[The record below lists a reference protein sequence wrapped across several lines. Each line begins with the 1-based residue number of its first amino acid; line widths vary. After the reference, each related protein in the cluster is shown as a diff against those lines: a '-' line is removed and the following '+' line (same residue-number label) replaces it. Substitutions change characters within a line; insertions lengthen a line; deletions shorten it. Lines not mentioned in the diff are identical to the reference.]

1 MKIKE
6 AWGIIAWFN
15 IELVEQYSVK
25 EYDRWR
31 DAVQTMQKFLQP
43 ILDEPEADVVTTY
56 EPKPRKRRANHR
68 TQFELKTIS
77 RKDLIKEAYEWCKH
91 NLPLKDERGII
102 YKVDELFI
110 ITSSQSVIDKVNN
123 HFGSNFGFG
132 VKGET
137 IFFLM

>member
-6 AWGIIAWFN
+6 AWGIIAGFS

-56 EPKPRKRRANHR
+56 DDKSGEWNVELTTTSLRFNGRYPHTTRVKAN
-68 TQFELKTIS
+68 
-77 RKDLIKEAYEWCKH
+77 
-91 NLPLKDERGII
+91 
-102 YKVDELFI
+102 
-110 ITSSQSVIDKVNN
+110 
-123 HFGSNFGFG
+123 
-132 VKGET
+132 
-137 IFFLM
+137 

>member
-6 AWGIIAWFN
+6 AWGIIAGFS

-56 EPKPRKRRANHR
+56 EPKPMKRRANHR

-102 YKVDELFI
+102 YQVDELFI

>member
-68 TQFELKTIS
+68 TQFELKSIS

-102 YKVDELFI
+102 YQVDELFI

>member
-68 TQFELKTIS
+68 IQFELKTIS

-102 YKVDELFI
+102 YQVDELFI

>member
-6 AWGIIAWFN
+6 AWGIIAGLD
-15 IELVEQYSVK
+15 IELVEQYSEV
-25 EYDRWR
+25 EHDQWR
-31 DAVQTMQKFLQP
+31 AAVQTMQKFLQP
-43 ILDEPEADVVTTY
+43 ILDEPKAKVVTTF
-56 EPKPRKRRANHR
+56 ESKQRKRGANPK

-77 RKDLIKEAYEWCKH
+77 RKALIKEAYEWCKQ
-91 NLPLKDERGII
+91 NLSLKDERGII
-102 YKVDELFI
+102 FQVDELYI

>member
-56 EPKPRKRRANHR
+56 EPKPRKRRANPR
-68 TQFELKTIS
+68 TQFELKNIS
-77 RKDLIKEAYEWCKH
+77 RKDSIKEAYEWCKH

-102 YKVDELFI
+102 YQVDELFI

>member
-6 AWGIIAWFN
+6 AWGIIAGFS

-43 ILDEPEADVVTTY
+43 ILDEPKADVVTAY
-56 EPKPRKRRANHR
+56 EPKPRKCRVNPK
-68 TQFELKTIS
+68 TQFDLKTIS

-102 YKVDELFI
+102 YQVDELFI

>member
-43 ILDEPEADVVTTY
+43 ILDEPEADVVTAY
-56 EPKPRKRRANHR
+56 EPKPRKGRVNPK

-102 YKVDELFI
+102 YQVDELFI

>member
-6 AWGIIAWFN
+6 AWDIIAGLD
-15 IELVEQYSVK
+15 IELVEQYSED

-31 DAVQTMQKFLQP
+31 GAVQTMQKFLQP
-43 ILDEPEADVVTTY
+43 ILNESEADVVTTF
-56 EPKPRKRRANHR
+56 EPKPRKRRANPK

-77 RKDLIKEAYEWCKH
+77 RKDLIKEAYEWCKQ
-91 NLPLKDERGII
+91 NLPLKDENGIVFQ
-102 YKVDELFI
+102 VDELFI
-110 ITSSQSVIDKVNN
+110 IISSQSVIDKVNN

-132 VKGET
+132 VKGEK

>member
-6 AWGIIAWFN
+6 SWGIIAGFN

-31 DAVQTMQKFLQP
+31 GAVQTMQKFLQP

-102 YKVDELFI
+102 YQVDELFI

>member
-6 AWGIIAWFN
+6 AWGIIAGFS
-15 IELVEQYSVK
+15 IDLVEQYSVK

-91 NLPLKDERGII
+91 NLPLKDGRGII
-102 YKVDELFI
+102 YQVDELFI

>member
-6 AWGIIAWFN
+6 AWVIIAGLN
-15 IELVEQYSVK
+15 IELVEQYSAQ

-31 DAVQTMQKFLQP
+31 DAVQTMQNFLQP
-43 ILDEPEADVVTTY
+43 ILDEPKADVVTTF
-56 EPKPRKRRANHR
+56 EPKPRKRRANSK

-77 RKDLIKEAYEWCKH
+77 RNELIKEAYEWCKQ

-102 YKVDELFI
+102 YQVDELFI
-110 ITSSQSVIDKVNN
+110 ITSSQSVINKVNN

-132 VKGET
+132 LKGET

>member
-6 AWGIIAWFN
+6 AWGIIAGFS

-56 EPKPRKRRANHR
+56 ELKPRKRRANHR

-77 RKDLIKEAYEWCKH
+77 CKDLIKEAYEWCKH

-102 YKVDELFI
+102 YQVDELFI

>member
-6 AWGIIAWFN
+6 AWDIIAGLD
-15 IELVEQYSVK
+15 IELVEQYSTQ

-43 ILDEPEADVVTTY
+43 ILDEPKVEVVTTFD
-56 EPKPRKRRANHR
+56 PKPRKRRANPK

-77 RKDLIKEAYEWCKH
+77 RKDLIKEAYEWCKQ

-102 YKVDELFI
+102 YQVDELFI
-110 ITSSQSVIDKVNN
+110 ITSRQLVVDKVNK
-123 HFGSNFGFG
+123 HFGANFGFG
-132 VKGET
+132 LKGET
-137 IFFLM
+137 VFFLM

>member
-6 AWGIIAWFN
+6 AWGIIAGFS

-25 EYDRWR
+25 ECDRWR
-31 DAVQTMQKFLQP
+31 DAVQTIQKFLQP

-56 EPKPRKRRANHR
+56 EQKPRKFRANDM

>member
-6 AWGIIAWFN
+6 AWGIIAGFS
-15 IELVEQYSVK
+15 IELVEQYSVE

-43 ILDEPEADVVTTY
+43 ILDEPKADVVTAY
-56 EPKPRKRRANHR
+56 EPKPRKCRVNPK

-102 YKVDELFI
+102 YQVDELFI

>member
-6 AWGIIAWFN
+6 AWGIIAGFS

-68 TQFELKTIS
+68 TQFELKTII

-102 YKVDELFI
+102 YQVDELFI

-123 HFGSNFGFG
+123 HFGSKFGFG

>member
-6 AWGIIAWFN
+6 AWEIIAGLD
-15 IELVEQYSVK
+15 IELVEQYSTQ

-31 DAVQTMQKFLQP
+31 DAVQTIQKFLQP
-43 ILDEPEADVVTTY
+43 ILDEPKVEVVTTF
-56 EPKPRKRRANHR
+56 EPKLRKRRANPK

-77 RKDLIKEAYEWCKH
+77 REDLIKEAYEWCKQ

-102 YKVDELFI
+102 YQVDELFI
-110 ITSSQSVIDKVNN
+110 ITSSQSVIDKVNK

-132 VKGET
+132 LKGET
-137 IFFLM
+137 VFFLM

>member
-6 AWGIIAWFN
+6 AWDIIAGLD
-15 IELVEQYSVK
+15 IELVEQYSEG

-43 ILDEPEADVVTTY
+43 ILDEPKAEVVTTF
-56 EPKPRKRRANHR
+56 EPKPRKCRANPR

-77 RKDLIKEAYEWCKH
+77 RKDLIKEAYEWCKQ
-91 NLPLKDERGII
+91 NLPLKDEIGII
-102 YKVDELFI
+102 YQVDELFI
-110 ITSSQSVIDKVNN
+110 ITSSQLVIDKVNN

-137 IFFLM
+137 TFFLF

>member
-6 AWGIIAWFN
+6 AWDIIAGLD
-15 IELVEQYSVK
+15 IELVEQYSED

-43 ILDEPEADVVTTY
+43 VLYEPKADVVTTF
-56 EPKPRKRRANHR
+56 EPKPRKCRANPK
-68 TQFELKTIS
+68 TQFELKPIG
-77 RKDLIKEAYEWCKH
+77 RKDLIKEAYEWCKQ

-102 YKVDELFI
+102 FQVDELFI

>member
-6 AWGIIAWFN
+6 AWGIIVGFS

-102 YKVDELFI
+102 YQVDELFI

>member
-6 AWGIIAWFN
+6 AWGIIAGFS

-102 YKVDELFI
+102 YQVDELFI

>member
-6 AWGIIAWFN
+6 AWGIIAGFS

-43 ILDEPEADVVTTY
+43 ILDEPEADVVTAY
-56 EPKPRKRRANHR
+56 EPKPRKSRVNPN
-68 TQFELKTIS
+68 TQFDLKTIS

-102 YKVDELFI
+102 YQVDELFI

>member
-1 MKIKE
+1 
-6 AWGIIAWFN
+6 
-15 IELVEQYSVK
+15 
-25 EYDRWR
+25 
-31 DAVQTMQKFLQP
+31 MQKFLQP

-102 YKVDELFI
+102 YQVDELFI

>member
-102 YKVDELFI
+102 YQVDELFI